1 MKQKRRLIGGALVS
15 VLVIATAFVPVIANA
30 DDHQVVTDTHR
41 FTKIGEGV
49 YLAQST
55 APLFNSN
62 ALVLVNDVDVIVVD
76 SHITPQ
82 KGRELIASIRKIT
95 QKPITKLI
103 NSHFHYDHTHGNQV
117 FGPHVEIIGHEFTRL
132 IMAGAPLQEGTFLRG
147 KKGTSAYLA
156 KLEADLQAATDETV
170 RAQLQSQRDLQAK
183 HVQSWAEVQPV
194 APNVTFKNRMVIY
207 RGDREIQ
214 LLFLGRAHTTGDIS
228 VYLPNEGVIFTG
240 DMMLAGPSWLGN
252 GYVDE
257 WDETL
262 ENLKQLKFDV
272 IVPGHGDAFT
282 DRDRIDL
289 VQGFYRDLWAKVETL
304 NVAGVSVENAA
315 KTLDMTDY
323 KDTFGISQVGFD
335 PLAVARMYVRME
347 EKQ

>member
-1 MKQKRRLIGGALVS
+1 MNMCLGLVLIAK
-15 VLVIATAFVPVIANA
+15 VLITTAFVPVLANA
-30 DDHQVVTDTHR
+30 DDHQVTTDTHR
-41 FTKIGEGV
+41 FTKIGNDV

-95 QKPITKLI
+95 QKPIKKLI

-117 FGPHVEIIGHEFTRL
+117 FGPQVEIIGHEFTRL
-132 IMAGAPLQEGTFLRG
+132 KMAGAPLQEGTFLRG
-147 KKGTSAYLA
+147 SKGTSAYLT
-156 KLEADLQAATDETV
+156 KLEADLTAATDDAERT
-170 RAQLQSQRDLQAK
+170 QLQGQRDLLAK
-183 HVQSWAEVQPV
+183 HVQSWAEIQPV
-194 APNVTFKNRMVIY
+194 APDVTFKNRMVIH
-207 RGDREIQ
+207 RGSREIQ
-214 LLFLGRAHTTGDIS
+214 LLFLGRAHTAGDIS
-228 VYLPNEGVIFTG
+228 VYLPNEGIIFTG
-240 DMMLAGPSWLGN
+240 DMMLAGPSWLGD

-262 ENLKQLKFDV
+262 ENLKQLDFDV

-282 DRDRIDL
+282 DRNRIDL
-289 VQGFYRDLWAKVETL
+289 VQGFYRDLWSKVEKL
-304 NVAGVSVENAA
+304 YAAGVSAESAA

-323 KDTFGISQVGFD
+323 KDSFGISQVGFD
-335 PLAVARMYVRME
+335 PLAVARIYVRME
-347 EKQ
+347 EEQ